1 VEPSERPIQFLLV
14 AWGIVDLVQLPLVAA
29 IVASARLSRRMG
41 RAWKG
46 VAVGFGGYTGW
57 VIVTAR
63 FVAFSPS
70 GLVVLLFG
78 LLLDPRRETPP
89 ERAWALGSGVAIVLF
104 WVVPVALAWGFR
116 RRAPRKGKGAGGD
129 PPTPHG
135 R

>member
-1 VEPSERPIQFLLV
+1 MEPAERPIQLLLV
-14 AWGIVDLVQLPLVAA
+14 AWGIVDLVQIPLVTA
-29 IVASARLSRRMG
+29 IVVSARMSRRLG

-46 VAVGFGGYTGW
+46 VAVGFGGYVTW

-89 ERAWALGSGVAIVLF
+89 ERAWALGSVVAVILF
-104 WVVPVALAWGFR
+104 WAIPVALAWAFR
-116 RRAPRKGKGAGGD
+116 RKG
-129 PPTPHG
+129 